1 MGKYEELESQ
11 LPSHSDGVT
20 RATILIGTVVNAL
33 ELSELEKLSALAEC
47 MKMFV
52 DYTSLKCLVLKKDED
67 TISKIMEDL
76 LSSIKED
83 E

>member
-1 MGKYEELESQ
+1 MSKYEEFQNQ

-76 LSSIKED
+76 LSSIEED

>member
-1 MGKYEELESQ
+1 MDDYKNIEER

-33 ELSELEKLSALAEC
+33 ELSELEKLSALVEC

-76 LSSIKED
+76 LSSIEED

>member
-1 MGKYEELESQ
+1 MSKYEELESQ
-11 LPSHSDGVT
+11 MPSRSDGVT

-33 ELSELEKLSALAEC
+33 DLSEMEKLAALAEC

-52 DYTSLKCLVLKKDED
+52 DYTNLKCLVLKKDED
-67 TISKIMEDL
+67 TLSKIMEDL
-76 LSSIKED
+76 LSSIEED